1 MAPKVAHLAALL
13 LKEYPDASPDLLRA
27 LILAHSRHP
36 AAASSL
42 DQSKLFQLMG
52 YGKPDWESAIYS
64 SERRVSLVAE
74 DTIGEDQHQYYEIPI
89 PGDFFGPPV
98 RRQRR
103 ISVAL
108 AHTPLVRRT
117 RIEYKGST
125 INFKVVKAKNIDQ
138 VMRIF
143 RRTKKDD
150 REDNLPEYNK
160 FQTGG
165 TSRGKGTAQASTW
178 QIERIDARWNGN
190 RLFVVVTRKVPP
202 WAAGFVENE
211 RYALVMVV
219 EDQNLATARR
229 YT

>member
-1 MAPKVAHLAALL
+1 
-13 LKEYPDASPDLLRA
+13 
-27 LILAHSRHP
+27 
-36 AAASSL
+36 
-42 DQSKLFQLMG
+42 MG